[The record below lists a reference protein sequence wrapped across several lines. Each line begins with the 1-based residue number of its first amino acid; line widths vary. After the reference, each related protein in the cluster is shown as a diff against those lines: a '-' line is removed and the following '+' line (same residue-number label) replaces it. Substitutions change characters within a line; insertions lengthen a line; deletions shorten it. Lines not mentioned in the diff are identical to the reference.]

1 MVERKVPVG
10 LRHGGSAAE
19 DLVEE
24 WAEGSEDLA
33 ADHLAAEVLLGDGRG
48 KEKFL
53 WLCHGYAR
61 SLRSEIN
68 YNF

>member
-48 KEKFL
+48 RRNFSGFVMATPDL
-53 WLCHGYAR
+53 
-61 SLRSEIN
+61 LRSEIN